1 MEKSHESALF
11 PGVMPVFEMTS
22 EKGKYLYRY
31 NYGANN
37 AGNEMNKK
45 LTGIQISVWKYH
57 IDRPRG

>member
-37 AGNEMNKK
+37 AGNEMNK
-45 LTGIQISVWKYH
+45 TYWYPNQRVEASH
-57 IDRPRG
+57 